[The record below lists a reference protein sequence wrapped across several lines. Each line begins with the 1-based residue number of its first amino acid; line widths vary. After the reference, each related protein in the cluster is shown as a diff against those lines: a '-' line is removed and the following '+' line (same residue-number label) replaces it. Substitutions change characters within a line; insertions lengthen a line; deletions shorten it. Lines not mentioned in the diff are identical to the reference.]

1 MNELLVR
8 TEQLQIF
15 IKKKKEQHLLKWF
28 LPIKYCNL
36 YLKQNANWQNLWNDR
51 QRGPSK
57 GLIYIKFNTVRS
69 SQSDDSERIKLE
81 KQPKYITI
89 TIKKQKQLTTL
100 LRVIGD

>member
-1 MNELLVR
+1 M
-8 TEQLQIF
+8 QIG
-15 IKKKKEQHLLKWF
+15 KT
-28 LPIKYCNL
+28 
-36 YLKQNANWQNLWNDR
+36 LWNDR

-89 TIKKQKQLTTL
+89 TIKNKKQLTTL
-100 LRVIGD
+100 VE

>member
-1 MNELLVR
+1 M
-8 TEQLQIF
+8 QIG
-15 IKKKKEQHLLKWF
+15 KT
-28 LPIKYCNL
+28 
-36 YLKQNANWQNLWNDR
+36 LWNDR

-100 LRVIGD
+100 LRVIGDYRVSFQSTAALDEFTTNTNSAM

>member
-1 MNELLVR
+1 MSR
-8 TEQLQIF
+8 QGF
-15 IKKKKEQHLLKWF
+15 F

-36 YLKQNANWQNLWNDR
+36 YLKQNANWQNFVER
-51 QRGPSK
+51 QAKRPFQ

-89 TIKKQKQLTTL
+89 TIKNKT
-100 LRVIGD
+100 VDNAVE